1 MLMRSMFPAR
11 AAPAMSARHAGPRPA
26 APPPVGEREAALV
39 ADLFRTLAD
48 PTRLRLL
55 ALLGE
60 GEACVHVICARLGMG
75 QSAVSHQLRLLRVAH
90 LVRHRRV
97 GREIY
102 YAMDDEHVAQL
113 IRDGR
118 HHAGCADGAAAERPG
133 PARRLRPRPGRLEPQ
148 AARPGPRRPR

>member
-1 MLMRSMFPAR
+1 MYAMLHER
-11 AAPAMSARHAGPRPA
+11 AEPDVSARHAAGRP
-26 APPPVGEREAALV
+26 APPPVGEREAAAV

-48 PTRLRLL
+48 PTRLRIL

-75 QSAVSHQLRLLRVAH
+75 QSAVSHQLRLLRVGH

-102 YAMDDEHVAQL
+102 YAMDDEHVVQL

-118 HHAGCADGAAAERPG
+118 RHAGCATDPGGVRVAAPRSPREVV
-133 PARRLRPRPGRLEPQ
+133 RR
-148 AARPGPRRPR
+148 

>member
-1 MLMRSMFPAR
+1 MRSMLGAR
-11 AAPAMSARHAGPRPA
+11 VEPDVSARHAGARPA
-26 APPPVGEREAALV
+26 APPPVSEHEAEVV

-48 PTRLRLL
+48 PTRLRIL

-75 QSAVSHQLRLLRVAH
+75 QSAVSHQLRLLRAFH

-113 IRDGR
+113 IREGR
-118 HHAGCADGAAAERPG
+118 RHAGCADGAAAKGVSTTRAPQG
-133 PARRLRPRPGRLEPQ
+133 RAGTLKPHASSLPPPRPR
-148 AARPGPRRPR
+148 

>member
-1 MLMRSMFPAR
+1 
-11 AAPAMSARHAGPRPA
+11 MSAAHAGRHAA
-26 APPPVGEREAALV
+26 LPPPVGEREAMAV

-48 PTRLRLL
+48 PTRLRIL
-55 ALLGE
+55 ALLGD

-90 LVRHRRV
+90 LVRPRRV

-102 YAMDDEHVAQL
+102 YAMDDAHVAQL

-118 HHAGCADGAAAERPG
+118 HHAGCAE
-133 PARRLRPRPGRLEPQ
+133 EQ
-148 AARPGPRRPR
+148 AAPPRRPRHAAGQVPR

>member
-1 MLMRSMFPAR
+1 V
-11 AAPAMSARHAGPRPA
+11 SARHAGAPPA
-26 APPPVGEREAALV
+26 APPPVGEREAAAV

-48 PTRLRLL
+48 PTRLRIL

-75 QSAVSHQLRLLRVAH
+75 QSAVSHQLRLLRVGH

-102 YAMDDEHVAQL
+102 YAMDDDHVAQL

-118 HHAGCADGAAAERPG
+118 HHAGCAEATEGNAAPRARRRRDGAVSR
-133 PARRLRPRPGRLEPQ
+133 
-148 AARPGPRRPR
+148 

>member
-1 MLMRSMFPAR
+1 MRSIICPPAE
-11 AAPAMSARHAGPRPA
+11 PVVSARHAGARPA
-26 APPPVGEREAALV
+26 APPPVDEREAAVV

-48 PTRLRLL
+48 PTRLRIL

-75 QSAVSHQLRLLRVAH
+75 QSAVSHQLRLLRAFH

-118 HHAGCADGAAAERPG
+118 RHAGCTDGTEAEGVNATRAFQG
-133 PARRLRPRPGRLEPQ
+133 RTGRREARASNVKPQ
-148 AARPGPRRPR
+148 VRR

>member
-1 MLMRSMFPAR
+1 VSVAT
-11 AAPAMSARHAGPRPA
+11 PRPA
-26 APPPVGEREAALV
+26 ARPAHDAAKARPARIRLPHASARSAEPPPVGEREATAV

-48 PTRLRLL
+48 PTRLRIL

-60 GEACVHVICARLGMG
+60 GEACVHVICARLGMS
-75 QSAVSHQLRLLRVAH
+75 QSAVSHQLRLLRVGH
-90 LVRHRRV
+90 LVRPRRV

-118 HHAGCADGAAAERPG
+118 HHAGCVEDG
-133 PARRLRPRPGRLEPQ
+133 
-148 AARPGPRRPR
+148 GPRQGRR

>member
-1 MLMRSMFPAR
+1 TPRPAR
-11 AAPAMSARHAGPRPA
+11 RPRRAAARAPHAGARPA
-26 APPPVGEREAALV
+26 APSPVGEREATAV

-48 PTRLRLL
+48 PTRLRIL

-75 QSAVSHQLRLLRVAH
+75 QSAVSHQLRLLRVGH
-90 LVRHRRV
+90 LVRPRRV

-118 HHAGCADGAAAERPG
+118 RHAGCTEDRVVRGG
-133 PARRLRPRPGRLEPQ
+133 RR
-148 AARPGPRRPR
+148 